1 MASLGVPGEEG
12 VRGHREQRGRRE
24 GRREGEGREGGGR
37 EGEGKGSTGVA
48 GWSGRIRKGEKRDT
62 R

>member
-12 VRGHREQRGRRE
+12 VRGHRGQRGRRE
-24 GRREGEGREGGGR
+24 GRREGEGKR
-37 EGEGKGSTGVA
+37 STGVA
-48 GWSGRIRKGEKRDT
+48 GWSGRIRKGEKKDT